1 MFSTISDGWFLKD
14 ILLRVIWCHNYQL
27 TKKETISFELVTS
40 DPDDAFMFHAMTN
53 EKFPTPGYKFVH
65 ELQDIETL
73 NREGCESRIASFRSF
88 YSAYPKIA
96 ANYANELWRI
106 YGRRIWTNGCL

>member
-1 MFSTISDGWFLKD
+1 MVLEGHTVAGNMVSQLPTDEDGNH
-14 ILLRVIWCHNYQL
+14 IVRIGH
-27 TKKETISFELVTS
+27 SP

-73 NREGCESRIASFRSF
+73 NQRAV
-88 YSAYPKIA
+88 
-96 ANYANELWRI
+96 NQEL
-106 YGRRIWTNGCL
+106 